1 MKKQEIQENV
11 FSLLKN
17 MGLKFE
23 KNTSLLIREDLKADS
38 LDVLELVSCTEE
50 LFDISI
56 ESSEIP
62 NDFTVLFFCEI
73 ISEKLQ
79 EQMVTDYEQ
88 RNK

>member
-11 FSLLKN
+11 LSLLKD
-17 MGLKFE
+17 MGLKF
-23 KNTSLLIREDLKADS
+23 KKDTSLLIREDLKADS

-50 LFDISI
+50 FFDISI

-62 NDFTVLFFCEI
+62 NDFTIRFFCEI

-79 EQMVTDYEQ
+79 EKMVTDYEQ
-88 RNK
+88 RNI